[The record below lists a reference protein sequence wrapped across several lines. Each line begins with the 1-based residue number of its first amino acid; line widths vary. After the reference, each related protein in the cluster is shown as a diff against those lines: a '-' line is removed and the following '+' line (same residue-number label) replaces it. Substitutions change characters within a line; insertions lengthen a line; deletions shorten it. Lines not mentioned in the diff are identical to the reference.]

1 MKFGVV
7 VPFADARQTADL
19 AQEAERAGWDGVFV
33 WEPVWGTDAWVSLA
47 AAAMQTERIRLGTML
62 SPLPWLS
69 PLKLAS
75 ETATLDQL
83 SNGRVILA
91 VGLGANDAGAADF
104 GLELDRKQKAE
115 RLDEGLA
122 ILNGLWAGQPFA
134 FEGKHHRIR
143 PTEFSAPPPPVQQPR
158 MPIWCVGVW
167 PRMKSMRRVLGC
179 DGILPTTK
187 DAGGNH
193 RPLSQDEIR
202 AVSAWL
208 AENSAEGKRFDI
220 VVEGETPADEP
231 NVAASMVRPQAEAG
245 ATWWM
250 ETRWMAPR
258 NEQGLA
264 IFRDRVRAGPPRL

>member
-7 VPFADARQTADL
+7 VPFANARETADL
-19 AQEAERAGWDGVFV
+19 ARDAEQAGWDGIFV
-33 WEPVWGTDAWVSLA
+33 WEPVWGTDAWVSLT
-47 AAAMQTERIRLGTML
+47 AAAMQTSRIRLGTML

-83 SNGRVILA
+83 SNGRVTLA

-104 GLELDRKQKAE
+104 GLVLDRKEKAE

-122 ILNGLWAGQPFA
+122 ILNGLWKGQPFA
-134 FEGKHHRIR
+134 FEGKHHHIR

-158 MPIWCVGVW
+158 IPTWVVGVW
-167 PRMKSMRRVLGC
+167 PRTKSMRRVLGC
-179 DGILPTTK
+179 DGILPTVIS
-187 DAGGNH
+187 AEGEH
-193 RPLSQDEIR
+193 RPITPDEIR
-202 AVSAWL
+202 ELAAWL
-208 AENSAEGKRFDI
+208 AANSPDGRRYDI
-220 VVEGETPADEP
+220 VVEGETPGADP
-231 NVAASMVRPQAEAG
+231 AAAADLVRPQAEAG

-258 NEQGLA
+258 DASGQA
-264 IFRDRVRAGPPRL
+264 IFRERVLAGPPRL